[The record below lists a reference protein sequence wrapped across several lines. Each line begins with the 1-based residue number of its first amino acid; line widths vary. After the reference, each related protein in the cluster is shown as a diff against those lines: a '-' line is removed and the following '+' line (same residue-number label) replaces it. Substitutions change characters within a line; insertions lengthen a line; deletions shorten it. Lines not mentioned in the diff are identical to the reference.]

1 MQTYDTEIVI
11 WSNIGHTPLTNRT
24 GAYCD
29 ELVRVTVPCTNPGQA
44 LELTQ
49 KLIKET
55 PHGYSGYFNMIEY
68 PNQNTRN
75 RFTH

>member
-11 WSNIGHTPLTNRT
+11 WSNIGHTPITNRT

-29 ELVRVTVPCTNPGQA
+29 ELVRTTVQCANPDEA
-44 LELTQ
+44 LQITK

-55 PHGYSGYFNMIEY
+55 KHGYSGYFDMPEY

-75 RFTH
+75 KFTH